1 MNSMQRE
8 KLQIRLRSLRRLYA
22 EISEWSQDR
31 GAAPRVLKALNPLA
45 ELMVIGEAVGPETL
59 RCSGVNYF
67 RLDGSLGRT
76 GRYLDDIIR
85 PLGFTV
91 YPSSKIKL
99 ANGAVIE
106 SDKSKARKTVYCTDL
121 CPEFPGYCEK
131 GNTVKKSIKRPT
143 LQRVS
148 DALKQGFLERELAL
162 VKPKVILL
170 LGSSAYI
177 SFYTHFLGRS
187 ELSTLREAVE
197 NLPTHLATYKTSLV
211 IPFLHPSPANPYFQ
225 KWFQEFREAP
235 MESAFIRCVCAQL
248 KR

>member
-1 MNSMQRE
+1 MSSSKSE
-8 KLQIRLRSLRRLYA
+8 KVQIRLRCLRRIYA
-22 EISEWSQDR
+22 EISEWSRDR
-31 GAAPRVLKALNPLA
+31 GATLRILKALNPLA
-45 ELMVIGEAVGPETL
+45 DLMVIGEAVGPETL
-59 RCSGVNYF
+59 RRSGVNYF

-76 GRYLDDIIR
+76 GRYLDDMLR

-99 ANGAVIE
+99 PNGVIIE
-106 SDKSKARKTVYCTDL
+106 PDQDRMRQTVYCTDL

-131 GNTVKKSIKRPT
+131 ISTVKKSIKRPT

-162 VKPKVILL
+162 VKPKAILL

-177 SFYTHFLGRS
+177 SFYKHFLGRS
-187 ELSTLREAVE
+187 ELSTLREVVE

-211 IPFLHPSPANPYFQ
+211 IPFLHPSPASPYFQ
-225 KWFQEFREAP
+225 KWFRQFREAP
-235 MESAFIRCVCAQL
+235 MESVFIRCLRAQL
-248 KR
+248 KF